1 VNGILGSLESEEGGL
16 GDVVSGILD
25 SVKTKEFSLDDLFGG
40 MPEEDGEDLDS
51 LVGSIFDEE
60 VMDRSLAEDEELA
73 EDESEAEEA
82 AEEVAAE
89 ETSEEAAAEE
99 DISEEVAA
107 EEEASE
113 EVAAAE
119 EEDAAAA
126 EVESEEAAAEEVDA
140 AAAEDEEEFGGHF
153 GLTENMK
160 ELTGTLVSALNL
172 DLPET
177 ELEGV
182 VTLFSDPSA
191 LREQMTDLFEKGAPG
206 AEFLDSL
213 ANQQEALASLIDSL
227 KDEDGE
233 YSLSRIAEALK
244 SAKEA
249 EDGDGV
255 VIEGEEISGEELS
268 EYVEKFFSS
277 LGQH

>member
-1 VNGILGSLESEEGGL
+1 LKKRLQKKIYLK
-16 GDVVSGILD
+16 I
-25 SVKTKEFSLDDLFGG
+25 
-40 MPEEDGEDLDS
+40 
-51 LVGSIFDEE
+51 
-60 VMDRSLAEDEELA
+60 
-73 EDESEAEEA
+73 
-82 AEEVAAE
+82 
-89 ETSEEAAAEE
+89 AAEE
-99 DISEEVAA
+99 DTSEEVAA

-153 GLTENMK
+153 GLTENLK

-172 DLPET
+172 DLSET

-182 VTLFSDPSA
+182 VELFSDPSA
-191 LREQMTDLFEKGAPG
+191 LKEQMTGLFEKGAPG

-213 ANQQEALASLIDSL
+213 ENQQEALASIIGSL

-255 VIEGEEISGEELS
+255 IIEGEEISREELS
-268 EYVEKFFSS
+268 EYMEMFLSA
-277 LGQH
+277 LGFDAA